1 MWREGGVC
9 LAHAAADTED
19 YCRPHYTTGHPACS
33 HHVHACVTVCL
44 LLLQLAEVVS
54 WLQATVH
61 QIVGVA
67 DATVEAPNGHLIKPL
82 VEPLSEDIKYLL
94 FDLSVGEADV
104 CLLEGGGVLRLQV
117 SAAVSVVLTSELVL
131 VLNRVQDWTWG
142 CASCTVTVK
151 HWECLCSCMPSHALC
166 ALQWLARHGHSRRL
180 GG

>member
-1 MWREGGVC
+1 MC
-9 LAHAAADTED
+9 D
-19 YCRPHYTTGHPACS
+19 
-33 HHVHACVTVCL
+33 CVSI

-54 WLQATVH
+54 WLQTTVH

-131 VLNRVQDWTWG
+131 VLNRVQVWTWG